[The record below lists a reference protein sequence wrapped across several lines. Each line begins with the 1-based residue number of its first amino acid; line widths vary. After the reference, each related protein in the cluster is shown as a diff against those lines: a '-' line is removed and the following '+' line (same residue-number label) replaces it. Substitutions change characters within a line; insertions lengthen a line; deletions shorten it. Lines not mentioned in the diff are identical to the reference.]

1 MGVGGGKNTRI
12 HKGDLPC
19 MRWTWQL
26 LGEPTEGIQVV
37 GVVGTLVA
45 GSKQSSDVRT
55 LVVGSEYRPEGI
67 TLVAGLTGSR
77 MWVVGGI
84 LAAGL

>member
-1 MGVGGGKNTRI
+1 
-12 HKGDLPC
+12 
-19 MRWTWQL
+19 MRWIWQL

-55 LVVGSEYRPEGI
+55 LVVGSDYRPEGSS
-67 TLVAGLTGSR
+67 LVVGLMGSP
-77 MWVVGGI
+77 MWAVGGI

>member
-1 MGVGGGKNTRI
+1 MGVGGWEKIPEFIKVTY
-12 HKGDLPC
+12 H

-55 LVVGSEYRPEGI
+55 LVVGSEYRPEVN
-67 TLVAGLTGSR
+67 TLLVGLKGSP
-77 MWVVGGI
+77 MWAVGGI